1 MPSYRDL
8 LQSDYWRVKREEIV
22 NRDKN
27 KCQHCFNKT
36 HLEYNLSTFSFR
48 PSIDNSTI
56 IKIDNSDDTEI
67 STERHFTFYANLRNT
82 PRDKLIIVYKEDSN
96 FSKIIGFFSTNIS
109 ISENE
114 IDEEIEKNI
123 SNELLK
129 FEPQR
134 REAMRIYLKSYD
146 SPRKLIIS
154 ELIEKKIKA
163 SGDSLELNTFNWSE
177 VKNLHVHHTYYQ
189 RGKLPW
195 DYPNEALVTLCW
207 KCHEDIHSKE
217 KTEWLDENGQV
228 LGSLT
233 PCLRC
238 FGAGEFPEFNHV
250 QNGICFRCDGAKYEE
265 LII

>member
-27 KCQHCFNKT
+27 KCQHCFNKS
-36 HLEYNLSTFSFR
+36 HLEYRLSTFSLK
-48 PSIDNSTI
+48 PYKGNSTI
-56 IKIDNSDDTEI
+56 IKIDNSNDTEI
-67 STERHFTFYANLRNT
+67 FTERIFTFYLSLKIAPKDR
-82 PRDKLIIVYKEDSN
+82 LIVVYKEDSN

-129 FEPQR
+129 FEPYM
-134 REAMRIYLKSYD
+134 REAMRSYLKSYA
-146 SPRKLIIS
+146 SPRRLIIS
-154 ELIEKKIKA
+154 KLIEKKIKA
-163 SGDSLELNTFNWSE
+163 SIHSLELNTFNWSE
-177 VKNLHVHHTYYQ
+177 VKNLHVHHKYYQ
-189 RGKLPW
+189 MGKLPW

-207 KCHEDIHSKE
+207 SCHEDIHKKE
-217 KTEWLDENGQV
+217 KTKWLDENGQIV
-228 LGSLT
+228 GLLT
-233 PCLRC
+233 PCPRC
-238 FGAGEFPEFNHV
+238 FGAGDFPEFNHI
-250 QNGICFRCDGAKYEE
+250 QNGICFRCNGAKYED